1 MLGLPDVDIRVMRRL
16 LSDADIGWLRAQGV
30 ERRMVAEIR
39 RERRALFSEW
49 LAVLRTE
56 SRSLLRRQRELAL
69 MGREDFELVLRNHIA
84 ISKDLLALNLCVAAH
99 AMRMSSVHGLTLRW
113 LQDMEQRLALA
124 TPLD

>member
-16 LSDADIGWLRAQGV
+16 LSDTDIGWLRDQGV
-30 ERRMVAEIR
+30 ERRMVAKIR
-39 RERRALFSEW
+39 RERRALFSQW

-56 SRSLLRRQRELAL
+56 SRSLLKRQRELAL
-69 MGREDFELVLRNHIA
+69 MGHEDFELVLKNHIA

-99 AMRMSSVHGLTLRW
+99 AMRVSSVHGLTLRW

>member
-1 MLGLPDVDIRVMRRL
+1 MRRL
-16 LSDADIGWLRAQGV
+16 LSDTDIGWLRDQGV
-30 ERRMVAEIR
+30 ERRMVAKIR
-39 RERRALFSEW
+39 RERRALFSQW

-56 SRSLLRRQRELAL
+56 SRSLLKRQRELAL
-69 MGREDFELVLRNHIA
+69 MGHEDFELVLKNHIA

-99 AMRMSSVHGLTLRW
+99 AMRVSSVHGLTLRW